1 MKKIQKIILVAC
13 LLISALGV
21 TACGR
26 YSEPYPQ
33 PGSGFPHN
41 YPQK

>member
-1 MKKIQKIILVAC
+1 MKNLRKIILAVC
-13 LLISALGV
+13 FFSVLVGV

-26 YSEPYPQ
+26 YSEPYPV
-33 PGSGFPHN
+33 PESGFPHN

>member
-1 MKKIQKIILVAC
+1 MKNLQKIILVTC
-13 LLISALGV
+13 LLISALEI

-26 YSEPYPQ
+26 YSEPYPL
-33 PGSGFPHN
+33 PESGFPHN